1 MSNLTNTSVGST
13 AEQRY
18 APDEQQPESATDER
32 AALTEREDGTIRAGT
47 LPTDFPGGAPA
58 DAIPIIHLTS
68 DEQQPIDAAAENRAQ
83 SEREDGTNIG

>member
-18 APDEQQPESATDER
+18 AP
-32 AALTEREDGTIRAGT
+32 
-47 LPTDFPGGAPA
+47 
-58 DAIPIIHLTS
+58 